1 MAGQKSKKANR
12 INIKNAVYCKMLT
25 DEAGST
31 TYDEPK
37 SLSPAMQV
45 QLTTTL
51 ATGVLHGDGVQ
62 QENIAKI
69 TGISM
74 VLDVNKVPIE
84 DRAVILG
91 NKYENGILE
100 EVEGDEAPYIA
111 VGYEVPETN
120 GCKELIWL
128 LKGRAQPYNSNVQQS
143 TDNINF
149 STDSV
154 TINFIPRDSDGRI
167 RFFGDTA
174 NPALTEEQVTKWFTT
189 GPSVP
194 PAPGA

>member
-1 MAGQKSKKANR
+1 MSGQKSKKANR
-12 INIKNAVYCKMLT
+12 ININNAVYCKMLT

-51 ATGVLHGDGVQ
+51 ATGVLHGNGVQ

-111 VGYEVPETN
+111 VGYISIHAPAQGAT
-120 GCKELIWL
+120 GHLINSSRR
-128 LKGRAQPYNSNVQQS
+128 GRYFNPRPRAGSDS
-143 TDNINF
+143 NF
-149 STDSV
+149 S
-154 TINFIPRDSDGRI
+154 
-167 RFFGDTA
+167 
-174 NPALTEEQVTKWFTT
+174 
-189 GPSVP
+189 
-194 PAPGA
+194 

>member
-25 DEAGST
+25 DEDGNT

-51 ATGVLHGDGVQ
+51 ATGVLHGNGVQ

-74 VLDVNKVPIE
+74 VLDVNKIPIE

-91 NKYENGILE
+91 NKY
-100 EVEGDEAPYIA
+100 
-111 VGYEVPETN
+111 
-120 GCKELIWL
+120 
-128 LKGRAQPYNSNVQQS
+128 GR
-143 TDNINF
+143 
-149 STDSV
+149 
-154 TINFIPRDSDGRI
+154 GR
-167 RFFGDTA
+167 R
-174 NPALTEEQVTKWFTT
+174 
-189 GPSVP
+189 
-194 PAPGA
+194 